1 MINNFWIN
9 LTQYICRCMTQ
20 LLMWRVRGAL
30 IRRKRCVQKI
40 KIGQK
45 PILKDQ
51 SGLSF
56 TNYFFEIYHLIGTM
70 LPVSAGNI
78 SVSDYTSISLLYQ
91 IYQPIATKEQN
102 YECSEISAQ
111 SLSVETKEPRLSC
124 NRLANDWKVSELELK
139 ILLWSLKET
148 RLQDRL
154 LN

>member
-1 MINNFWIN
+1 M
-9 LTQYICRCMTQ
+9 
-20 LLMWRVRGAL
+20 
-30 IRRKRCVQKI
+30 QKI

-111 SLSVETKEPRLSC
+111 SLSIETKEPRLSC
-124 NRLANDWKVSELELK
+124 NRLEND
-139 ILLWSLKET
+139 
-148 RLQDRL
+148 
-154 LN
+154 